1 MDHAIAYLVPFWGI
15 FGKRTIWSVA
25 ILSVIC
31 IGSKCASLIWS
42 FVDIISAG
50 AILGGTDGVG
60 RGLVECI
67 FFFVFRMCPF
77 AVVINLIWG
86 GAYAR
91 GQR

>member
-1 MDHAIAYLVPFWGI
+1 MAGEYITKYFCISLKCTSLV
-15 FGKRTIWSVA
+15 R
-25 ILSVIC
+25 
-31 IGSKCASLIWS
+31 S
-42 FVDIISAG
+42 FVDVILAG

-67 FFFVFRMCPF
+67 FIFVFRMCPF